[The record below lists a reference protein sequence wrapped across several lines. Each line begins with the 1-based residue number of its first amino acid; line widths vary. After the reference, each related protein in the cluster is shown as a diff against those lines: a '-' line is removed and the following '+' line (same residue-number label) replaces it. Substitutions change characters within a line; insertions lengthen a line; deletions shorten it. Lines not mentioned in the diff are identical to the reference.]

1 MSGAHDHI
9 CMSKTYRLTAS
20 TAIHKGDREHQQDQ
34 VTLIAHA
41 RHKGCVLAG
50 VADGMGG
57 GRGGRKS
64 SRRGGVRGW
73 GGGGEADGMGGRSG
87 GRKAADQVMMT
98 ARQLFERYSPD
109 TDDPLD
115 LLARIVQ
122 ESHIVIRLTA
132 ISSEQEPHST
142 IAAFL
147 INPQGDCHWM
157 HAGDSRIYHFRGA
170 ELAFR
175 TCDHS
180 YVQELVSRGEL
191 TEEQA
196 NDHPQSNILIHCLGA
211 DSDPPLTSHLIAQL
225 QPGDALLACSDGVWH
240 YFTTAELAAVVD
252 ALSPREA
259 SQILIEK
266 ARIRARG
273 DGDNLSLVIVK
284 IEARQEEETIPASLP
299 PLAAHE
305 GPSPARTG

>member
-41 RHKGCVLAG
+41 RHKGCVLA
-50 VADGMGG
+50 V
-57 GRGGRKS
+57 
-64 SRRGGVRGW
+64 V
-73 GGGGEADGMGGRSG
+73 ADGMGGRSG
-87 GRKAADQVMMT
+87 GGQASDPVMMT

-132 ISSEQEPHST
+132 ISSEQEPPST

-147 INPQGDCHWM
+147 I
-157 HAGDSRIYHFRGA
+157 
-170 ELAFR
+170 
-175 TCDHS
+175 
-180 YVQELVSRGEL
+180 
-191 TEEQA
+191 TE
-196 NDHPQSNILIHCLGA
+196 
-211 DSDPPLTSHLIAQL
+211 
-225 QPGDALLACSDGVWH
+225 PGDALLACSDGVWH

-259 SQILIEK
+259 TQILIEK
-266 ARIRARG
+266 ARLRARG

-284 IEARQEEETIPASLP
+284 IEARQEEETTPASLP

-305 GPSPARTG
+305 GPSPVRTG

>member
-41 RHKGCVLAG
+41 RHKGCVLA
-50 VADGMGG
+50 V
-57 GRGGRKS
+57 
-64 SRRGGVRGW
+64 V
-73 GGGGEADGMGGRSG
+73 ADGMGGRSG
-87 GRKAADQVMMT
+87 GRKASDQVMMT

-259 SQILIEK
+259 TQILIEK
-266 ARIRARG
+266 ARLRARG

-284 IEARQEEETIPASLP
+284 IEARQEEETTPASLP

-305 GPSPARTG
+305 GPSPVRTG